1 MKVTQDDFLLLLER
15 SGLALYGE
23 RWKASIADDLGISYR
38 TLQNWLNRTYA
49 AKPDEVLPKL
59 LVLLQQ
65 REQQTADLIA
75 DINRGINA

>member
-1 MKVTQDDFLLLLER
+1 MKVTQDKLILLLER

-23 RWKASIADDLGISYR
+23 RWKASIADDLGVSYR

-59 LVLLQQ
+59 VVLLEQ
-65 REQQTADLIA
+65 RHQQTGDLIA
-75 DINRGINA
+75 DINRGINP

>member
-1 MKVTQDDFLLLLER
+1 MKVKQDEFLLLLER
-15 SGLALYGE
+15 AGLALHGE
-23 RWKASIADDLGISYR
+23 RWKRAIADDLGITYR

-65 REQQTADLIA
+65 REKQIDGLVD
-75 DINRGINA
+75 DINRGINP

>member
-1 MKVTQDDFLLLLER
+1 MKVTQDEFLLLLER

-23 RWKASIADDLGISYR
+23 RWKASISDDLGVSYR

-65 REQQTADLIA
+65 REQQTVELI
-75 DINRGINA
+75 DEINRKMTA

>member
-1 MKVTQDDFLLLLER
+1 MKVAQDEFLDLLQR

-23 RWKASIADDLGISYR
+23 RWKAGIADDLGISYR

-59 LVLLQQ
+59 LVLLEQ
-65 REQQTADLIA
+65 RHQQTGDLIA
-75 DINRGINA
+75 DINRGINS